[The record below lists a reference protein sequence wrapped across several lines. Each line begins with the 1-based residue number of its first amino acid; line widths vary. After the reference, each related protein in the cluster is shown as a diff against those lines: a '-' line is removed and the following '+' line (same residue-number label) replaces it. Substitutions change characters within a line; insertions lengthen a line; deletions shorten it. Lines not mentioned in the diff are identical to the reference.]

1 MPRGDGTGPTGMG
14 SQTGWARGA
23 CQGAATQENVAAPL
37 PGGFGQ
43 GAGRGGRGRGR
54 ASGMAPGMGRG
65 RRRGGICA
73 GPMGPMG
80 PMDND
85 GDIQALE
92 RQASFL
98 EASLAAVKSRLNGL
112 LGRENASPNT

>member
-14 SQTGWARGA
+14 SQTGWAMGA
-23 CQGAATQENVAAPL
+23 CQGATTQENASEPL

-54 ASGMAPGMGRG
+54 VAGMAPGMGRG

-73 GPMGPMG
+73 RPMGSMG
-80 PMDND
+80 DG

-92 RQASFL
+92 RQATFL
-98 EASLAAVKSRLNGL
+98 EASLAAVKNRLSAL

>member
-23 CQGAATQENVAAPL
+23 CQGAATQENAGAPL
-37 PGGFGQ
+37 RGGFGQ
-43 GAGRGGRGRGR
+43 GAGRGGRGR
-54 ASGMAPGMGRG
+54 GMAPGMGRG

-73 GPMGPMG
+73 RPMGSMG
-80 PMDND
+80 DG

-92 RQASFL
+92 RQATFL
-98 EASLAAVKSRLNGL
+98 EASLAAVKNRLSAL